1 MNKFLSIVVFGAI
14 FTFSSHASINPSTYT
29 DAVRT
34 QHYIP
39 TIEIIENNTPEL
51 NPVWVECLAK
61 NIYYESRGEPVRGQ
75 IAVAAVTLNRL
86 NDPRFPD
93 DVCEVIY
100 QRVNRRCQ
108 FSWVCMRLSP
118 PQGEAWNRSIE
129 VATEYLLG
137 NHDDP
142 TNGAI
147 FFSNPQYTS
156 FGRNVR
162 RAVAI
167 GNHRFW

>member
-1 MNKFLSIVVFGAI
+1 MNKFLSVVIFGAV
-14 FTFSSHASINPSTYT
+14 FAFSSHANIAPTVYIDTNRTESYPQSI
-29 DAVRT
+29 D
-34 QHYIP
+34 IL
-39 TIEIIENNTPEL
+39 EFNTPEL
-51 NPVWVECLAK
+51 NQDWVFCLAK

-93 DVCEVIY
+93 DLCEVIY

-108 FSWVCMRLSP
+108 FSWVCMRNNP
-118 PQGEAWNRSIE
+118 PTGESWERSIE
-129 VATEYLLG
+129 LATQYLLG
-137 NHDDP
+137 YHTDP

-147 FFSNPQYTS
+147 FFSNPRYTS

-162 RAVAI
+162 RAIAI